1 MPNLHVIVGDGR
13 YALNQLDEKYTM
25 IGIDAYRVP
34 YVPWHLT
41 TVEFFREV
49 KSHLADDGVLTI
61 NVGRTSTDRRLIEA
75 ITRTLLDVFPSVHTI
90 DVPNA
95 YNTILV
101 ATCRPTTPQNLR
113 DNLAALLPDAHP
125 VLRQVL
131 QDAVASLQPTVASNL
146 LLTDDRAPVEMIV
159 DSMVIDFLLHGG
171 INELGN

>member
-1 MPNLHVIVGDGR
+1 
-13 YALNQLDEKYTM
+13 
-25 IGIDAYRVP
+25 
-34 YVPWHLT
+34 
-41 TVEFFREV
+41 
-49 KSHLADDGVLTI
+49 VLII

-101 ATCRPTTPQNLR
+101 ATFQPTTPQNLR
-113 DNLAALLPDAHP
+113 DNLAALPAGASP

-131 QDAVASLQPTVASNL
+131 QDAVMSLRPTVASDL
-146 LLTDDRAPVEMIV
+146 VLTDDRAPVEMIV